1 MAQEKDA
8 IRGRSDRKNDVVSP
22 SETAKLGFDKIGQD
36 HAREI
41 SPAHPSRIAT
51 LWCGNGLLQW
61 IGSFRHPSRCLG
73 TSRWII
79 PSPSFRIGMVK
90 LADEKEKSSLLVA
103 YPLWSK
109 QWGTHSNGAIHWVS
123 QREPGIFEPP
133 VYAFDL
139 TSEEFREMPLP
150 VLSHNE
156 DSLKMRRIRTPVL
169 SGGCLCVLFQ
179 DDDECSEFWATK
191 EYGVPK
197 SWAKLF
203 RFNVRDLPDVFSLFF
218 SCYFWDPIFL
228 AEKGTVVITLPK
240 KMELF
245 YLRLG
250 RAPPSLF
257 SPSFPPPS
265 SLSFSRS
272 PSRTQRHN
280 RPPPRF
286 HQFATTTDR
295 PTIDNHPPSDHY
307 QDSEFPTI
315 RPPPRRCLLQLN
327 RLKALPLKPRIAV
340 TNSPL
345 I

>member
-1 MAQEKDA
+1 MSLSPPTLLRYHLDFGSL
-8 IRGRSDRKNDVVSP
+8 IITFRS
-22 SETAKLGFDKIGQD
+22 
-36 HAREI
+36 EI

-90 LADEKEKSSLLVA
+90 LADEKEKMCMSCVYYGFGQVSASDDYKLVA
-103 YPLWSK
+103 IPQFGRFIEVHVFSVPELTVGKLLKLLSCRHTPSGLKSK

-179 DDDECSEFWATK
+179 DDDECSEFWAMK

-203 RFNVRDLPDVFSLFF
+203 RFNVRDLPDVFSPFF

-240 KMELF
+240 KMELV
-245 YLRLG
+245 
-250 RAPPSLF
+250 
-257 SPSFPPPS
+257 
-265 SLSFSRS
+265 
-272 PSRTQRHN
+272 
-280 RPPPRF
+280 
-286 HQFATTTDR
+286 
-295 PTIDNHPPSDHY
+295 
-307 QDSEFPTI
+307 
-315 RPPPRRCLLQLN
+315 
-327 RLKALPLKPRIAV
+327 RIKCCKD
-340 TNSPL
+340 L
-345 I
+345 Y